1 MTKHNE
7 LNTTTLAPTTLAPW
21 AAGGVWLRSL
31 RDRSE
36 ITARELAEQ
45 VGAPSVVWLL
55 EVEAGLR
62 PVPSSM
68 YQTYAKH
75 VGVAVSDF
83 AATCLRHYD
92 RKAYDALFGAE
103 ERRLSVAA

>member
-1 MTKHNE
+1 MKE
-7 LNTTTLAPTTLAPW
+7 QNTPNTTTLAPW
-21 AAGGVWLRSL
+21 AAGGAWLRSL

-68 YQTYAKH
+68 YRSYAKH
-75 VGVAVSDF
+75 VGVIVSEF

-92 RKAYDALFGAE
+92 RKAFDALFGGQE
-103 ERRLSVAA
+103 EKLSVAA

>member
-1 MTKHNE
+1 MTKQNE
-7 LNTTTLAPTTLAPW
+7 LNTTTLAPW

-68 YQTYAKH
+68 YHDYAKH
-75 VGVAVSDF
+75 VGVAVSVF

>member
-7 LNTTTLAPTTLAPW
+7 KNMTTLAPW

-31 RDRSE
+31 RDRAE

-68 YQTYAKH
+68 YKGYAKH
-75 VGVAVSDF
+75 LGVVVSDF
-83 AATCLRHYD
+83 AANCLRHYD
-92 RKAYDALFGAE
+92 RKAYDALFGSE
-103 ERRLSVAA
+103 ERKLSVAA

>member
-1 MTKHNE
+1 MAQQYEMNM
-7 LNTTTLAPTTLAPW
+7 TTLAPW
-21 AAGGVWLRSL
+21 VAGGAWLRSL
-31 RDRSE
+31 RDHAE

-68 YQTYAKH
+68 YKDYAKH
-75 VGVAVSDF
+75 LGVVVSDF

-92 RKAYDALFGAE
+92 RKAYEALFGAE
-103 ERRLSVAA
+103 ERTLSAAA

>member
-1 MTKHNE
+1 MTENYE
-7 LNTTTLAPTTLAPW
+7 MNSTTLAPW
-21 AAGGVWLRSL
+21 AAGGAWLRAL
-31 RDRSE
+31 RDRAE
-36 ITARELAEQ
+36 ITAGELAEQ

-68 YQTYAKH
+68 YQSYAKH
-75 VGVAVSDF
+75 LGVVVSEF

-92 RKAYDALFGAE
+92 RKAYEALFGAE
-103 ERRLSVAA
+103 EGRFSVAA

>member
-1 MTKHNE
+1 MTKEHGINM
-7 LNTTTLAPTTLAPW
+7 TTLAPW
-21 AAGGVWLRSL
+21 VSGGAWLRGL
-31 RDRSE
+31 RDSAE
-36 ITARELAEQ
+36 ITAHELAEQ

-68 YQTYAKH
+68 YKAYAKH

-103 ERRLSVAA
+103 APRLSVAA